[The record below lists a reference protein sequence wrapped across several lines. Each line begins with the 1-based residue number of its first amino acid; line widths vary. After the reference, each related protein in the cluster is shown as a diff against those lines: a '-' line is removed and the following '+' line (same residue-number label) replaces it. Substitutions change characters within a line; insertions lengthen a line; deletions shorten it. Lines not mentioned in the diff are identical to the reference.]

1 MEGKK
6 ITKNNN
12 NEMQKKI
19 ANMEENKSKKQ
30 NQK

>member
-19 ANMEENKSKKQ
+19 ANMEENKPRKQ